1 MMEVLAQTETDVL
14 NGKNPAN
21 IVNKKELGLV

>member
-1 MMEVLAQTETDVL
+1 MMEVLAQTATDVL

-21 IVNKKELGLV
+21 IVNKRELGLV